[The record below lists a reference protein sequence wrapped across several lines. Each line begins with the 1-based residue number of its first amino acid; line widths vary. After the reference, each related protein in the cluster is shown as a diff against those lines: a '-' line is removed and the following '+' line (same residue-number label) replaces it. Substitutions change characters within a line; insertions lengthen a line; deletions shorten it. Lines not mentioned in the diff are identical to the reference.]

1 MNIIERVQA
10 PTPKFFVKLRN
21 ISLLLA
27 TLGASVLAAPVVL
40 PAVILKIAGYIAIAG
55 TVGTSISQTVTG
67 QEEAPQNDDTS
78 GTAFPKR

>member
-21 ISLLLA
+21 ISLILA
-27 TLGASVLAAPVVL
+27 TLGASVLAAPVAL
-40 PAVILKIAGYIAIAG
+40 PAILLKIAGYIAVAG
-55 TVGTSISQTVTG
+55 TIGGTISQTVTG
-67 QEEAPQNDDTS
+67 QEQAPLNEDTS